1 MEHQQYITTRDTY
14 RIDRDLEFKWTGTHN
29 GFISDVWKMPSISLC
44 KRASINRFIYDKG
57 WHGGNRAKATCLSDK
72 DREEWIGCGDCGHPD
87 SQYHWLRE
95 CNHEEARAI
104 RKLTLYQADM
114 HVQDILKQKGSFQ
127 ETRDIFN
134 LCSEILHFAENLL
147 GGEQVWLGIV
157 LYLRYCWTLL
167 HHDYLSVPSV
177 LVARPPIDG
186 GELLSNYFVPLQKDL
201 RLSGKGR
208 RNTGETCYPTFARN
222 KQSLIV

>member
-1 MEHQQYITTRDTY
+1 M
-14 RIDRDLEFKWTGTHN
+14 
-29 GFISDVWKMPSISLC
+29 
-44 KRASINRFIYDKG
+44 
-57 WHGGNRAKATCLSDK
+57 
-72 DREEWIGCGDCGHPD
+72 
-87 SQYHWLRE
+87 LR
-95 CNHEEARAI
+95 NF
-104 RKLTLYQADM
+104 T
-114 HVQDILKQKGSFQ
+114 
-127 ETRDIFN
+127 
-134 LCSEILHFAENLL
+134 FAENLL

-177 LVARPPIDG
+177 LVVRPPIDE

-208 RNTGETCYPTFARN
+208 RNPGEICYPTFARN